1 MMLPDSIGAD
11 GSLCY
16 NWHLADAV
24 VKRASLRERRLSLP
38 FVDGWI
44 A

>member
-1 MMLPDSIGAD
+1 MTLPSSIGVG

-24 VKRASLRERRLSLP
+24 LKRVSLRERRLSSP
-38 FVDGWI
+38 TVYGWI